1 MYACHSSRSVSAD
14 APMGRELIEQIQARM
29 PELSPIMQSIGGY
42 CLRTHDRLHEQSI
55 DQVAGHCGTVPSSVV
70 RFTRLFGHRGYH
82 DFKLAFLGR
91 KREDA
96 VKSRPAGAM
105 EPGLIR
111 SKLLGSLDE
120 DIHQLSQLRTLL
132 EAEAFQTALTWIGTQ
147 SRLSLTFHGELDRM
161 VAMHLGDAL
170 QAAGKF
176 VLLADACHVG
186 PNADGVV
193 EPTCIHVDLERSRD
207 PGHATSSSASGLS
220 VRRGQHVHLL
230 GTHRMLEPSVFLQ
243 KLTLPVFGST
253 LGRRLQ
259 KALSIADTISTALH

>member
-1 MYACHSSRSVSAD
+1 MYACHISRSASAD

-91 KREDA
+91 KREACAEARSVDA
-96 VKSRPAGAM
+96 D
-105 EPGLIR
+105 EPGLVSSR
-111 SKLLGSLDE
+111 LLGSLDE
-120 DIHQLSQLRTLL
+120 DLHQLAQVRTLL
-132 EAEAFQTALTWIGTQ
+132 EAETFQTALNWIRSQ
-147 SRLSLTFHGELDRM
+147 SRMSLTFHGELDRM
-161 VAMHLGDAL
+161 VAMHLGDVL

-176 VLLADACHVG
+176 VLLADSCQIGHPAEG
-186 PNADGVV
+186 AA
-193 EPTCIHVDLERSRD
+193 EPVCIHVDLERGRG
-207 PGHATSSSASGLS
+207 PAYPSSTDRSGLV

-230 GTHRMLEPSVFLQ
+230 GTQRLLKPTTFMQ